1 MARVADVHA
10 DVRDF
15 RRRTKR
21 HLRFSLF
28 SARWAINPSKSPFV
42 RAEHANQ
49 RLFPTVTFASQYAD
63 DRLAAAKRA
72 GRWSSIYDRD
82 FAVIGKILGIGL
94 KKYPCQ
100 QSIGKICIVRI
111 ASLGRPGD
119 VLGRSQFR
127 IAVPEILDRLLPS
140 RRALLRQLNGSLG
153 QRHRCNLLDD
163 G

>member
-1 MARVADVHA
+1 MAGVADVYA

-15 RRRTKR
+15 RRRIKR
-21 HLRFSLF
+21 HLRLSLF

-49 RLFPTVTFASQYAD
+49 RLFPTVAFAPQYAD

-72 GRWSSIYDRD
+72 GGWSSIYDRD
-82 FAVIGKILGIGL
+82 LAVVGKILGIRL
-94 KKYPCQ
+94 KKNPRKQ
-100 QSIGKICIVRI
+100 LIGKICFVRI
-111 ASLGRPGD
+111 ASLGKPGD
-119 VLGRSQFR
+119 VRGRSQFR
-127 IAVPEILDRLLPS
+127 IPVPEIFDRLLPS
-140 RRALLRQLNGSLG
+140 RRSLLRQLNGSLG

>member
-15 RRRTKR
+15 RRRIKC

-49 RLFPTVTFASQYAD
+49 RLFPTVAFTPQYAD

-72 GRWSSIYDRD
+72 GGWSSIYDRD
-82 FAVIGKILGIGL
+82 FAVIGEILGLGL
-94 KKYPCQ
+94 EEYSCQ
-100 QSIGKICIVRI
+100 Q
-111 ASLGRPGD
+111 
-119 VLGRSQFR
+119 
-127 IAVPEILDRLLPS
+127 
-140 RRALLRQLNGSLG
+140 
-153 QRHRCNLLDD
+153 
-163 G
+163 